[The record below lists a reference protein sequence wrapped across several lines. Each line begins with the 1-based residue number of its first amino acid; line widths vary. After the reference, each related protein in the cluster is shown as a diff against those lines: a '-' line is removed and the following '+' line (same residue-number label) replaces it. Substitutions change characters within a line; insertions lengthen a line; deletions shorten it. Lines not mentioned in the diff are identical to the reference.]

1 MRSVGDL
8 LVASVHNTYSV
19 DVDHA
24 ARQVGEQLGRIE
36 LAEGF
41 LCDQQRLPD
50 HGRRVLHLLEPL
62 GRGRPEP
69 HRGERRLADA
79 PDHTIQACHLL
90 TLLRSDLA
98 QAVDDAALRRHRVLR
113 EARPGL
119 PRQFADIYVALA
131 IDGDAVR
138 RSELPRQDAA
148 WCLAKPRQDLAL
160 QRMDADARPYIR
172 PVAVALALWPALA
185 DVAEQ
190 VIPAP
195 QAHAVWT
202 VEVIPLCLPFAVRVE
217 HLHAVVL
224 AVGDVNPA
232 LGIAADVVRNVEL
245 AGIGA
250 RLAP

>member
-1 MRSVGDL
+1 MRSGGDL

-36 LAEGF
+36 PAEGF
-41 LCDQQRLPD
+41 SAIGSVFQITAVALSTFLNRLAAALPAK
-50 HGRRVLHLLEPL
+50 
-62 GRGRPEP
+62 
-69 HRGERRLADA
+69 RRLADA
-79 PDHTIQACHLL
+79 PDHTIQACHLS

-131 IDGDAVR
+131 IDGDSVR
-138 RSELPRQDAA
+138 RSELPGQDAA

-172 PVAVALALWPALA
+172 PVAVALALRPALA
-185 DVAEQ
+185 DVAEL
-190 VIPAP
+190 VMPAP

-202 VEVIPLCLPFAVRVE
+202 VEVIPLRLPFAVRVE

>member
-1 MRSVGDL
+1 TPPLTRSASNSGASSGRMVSPAMGSVFQITA
-8 LVASVHNTYSV
+8 VASSTFLTRW
-19 DVDHA
+19 A
-24 ARQVGEQLGRIE
+24 AALRSRT
-36 LAEGF
+36 AAK
-41 LCDQQRLPD
+41 
-50 HGRRVLHLLEPL
+50 
-62 GRGRPEP
+62 
-69 HRGERRLADA
+69 RRLADA
-79 PDHTIQACHLL
+79 PDHTIQACHLS

-119 PRQFADIYVALA
+119 SRQFANIYVALA

-160 QRMDADARPYIR
+160 QRMDADARPYFR
-172 PVAVALALWPALA
+172 PVAVALALRPALA

-190 VIPAP
+190 VMPAP

-232 LGIAADVVRNVEL
+232 LRIAADVVRNVEL

>member
-1 MRSVGDL
+1 MRSGGDL
-8 LVASVHNTYSV
+8 LVASVHNTYPV

-36 LAEGF
+36 PAEGF
-41 LCDQQRLPD
+41 PAIGSVFQITAVALSTFLNRLAAAV
-50 HGRRVLHLLEPL
+50 GSRTAAKQ
-62 GRGRPEP
+62 
-69 HRGERRLADA
+69 RLADA
-79 PDHTIQACHLL
+79 PDHTIQACHLS

-148 WCLAKPRQDLAL
+148 WCLAKPCQDLAL

-172 PVAVALALWPALA
+172 PVAVALALRPVLA

-190 VIPAP
+190 VMPAP

-217 HLHAVVL
+217 HLHAVV
-224 AVGDVNPA
+224 P
-232 LGIAADVVRNVEL
+232 
-245 AGIGA
+245 
-250 RLAP
+250 

>member
-1 MRSVGDL
+1 MRSGGDL
-8 LVASVHNTYSV
+8 PVASVHNTYSV

-24 ARQVGEQLGRIE
+24 ARQVSEQLGRIE
-36 LAEGF
+36 PAEGF
-41 LCDQQRLPD
+41 SAIGSVFQITAVALSTFLN
-50 HGRRVLHLLEPL
+50 
-62 GRGRPEP
+62 
-69 HRGERRLADA
+69 RLAAALPPRNGDSPTP
-79 PDHTIQACHLL
+79 PDHTIQACHLSP
-90 TLLRSDLA
+90 LLRSDLA
-98 QAVDDAALRRHRVLR
+98 QAVDDAALRWHRVLR

-119 PRQFADIYVALA
+119 PRQFANIYVALA

-160 QRMDADARPYIR
+160 QRMDADARPDIR
-172 PVAVALALWPALA
+172 PVAVALALRPALA

-195 QAHAVWT
+195 QAHAVWA
-202 VEVIPLCLPFAVRVE
+202 VEITPLCLPFAVRVE